1 MVFIEE
7 LDKND
12 LTNNKLQHKIE
23 VEGDLDV
30 LFHLPKS
37 RNSRRVCGGSEG
49 QKEKSLISICLFLTV
64 HQLVDLRYN

>member
-1 MVFIEE
+1 MVFIE

-23 VEGDLDV
+23 VKGDLDV

-37 RNSRRVCGGSEG
+37 RNSRRVCVGGVRD
-49 QKEKSLISICLFLTV
+49 KRINL
-64 HQLVDLRYN
+64 

>member
-12 LTNNKLQHKIE
+12 LTNNNLQHKIE

-37 RNSRRVCGGSEG
+37 RNSRVCGGSEG
-49 QKEKSLISICLFLTV
+49 QKNKSLISICLFLTV
-64 HQLVDLRYN
+64 NQLVDLRYN